1 MKEMRLGFSPQE
13 LDQITDIALAGAKD
27 IKINPFCL
35 KVKEALIEKPVA
47 SMLPTTSVM
56 KSTIQ
61 QMQAT
66 QPDYS
71 KFQVEQNEKKSE
83 QRINALKNQLD
94 ESKKEAIVKDS
105 QIKQW

>member
-1 MKEMRLGFSPQE
+1 
-13 LDQITDIALAGAKD
+13 LAGAKD

-66 QPDYS
+66 
-71 KFQVEQNEKKSE
+71 
-83 QRINALKNQLD
+83 
-94 ESKKEAIVKDS
+94 
-105 QIKQW
+105 